1 MQTTYKNFVCFQ
13 KINFEV
19 ELNRSEKKLLQDV
32 NFETIK
38 KKNAVVQMGGG
49 SPIMRAFL
57 MIFHKIHDPCK
68 FVKMK
73 CFCN

>member
-1 MQTTYKNFVCFQ
+1 MQTT
-13 KINFEV
+13 KISWAFRK
-19 ELNRSEKKLLQDV
+19 LILRWSWIGAKKKLLQDV

-49 SPIMRAFL
+49 SPIMQGFL
-57 MIFHKIHDPCK
+57 IILHKIHDPCK

-73 CFCN
+73 CFRN

>member
-1 MQTTYKNFVCFQ
+1 MSFQ

-19 ELNRSEKKLLQDV
+19 ELKRSEKKLLQDV

-49 SPIMRAFL
+49 SPIMQAF
-57 MIFHKIHDPCK
+57 FDD
-68 FVKMK
+68 FAQDS
-73 CFCN
+73 